1 MIIPTSKEHVRVD
14 AQEGIMYKLEPGI
27 EDQRLTV
34 INESTEHPVIW
45 DDQKSNVKRIKE
57 TRGIPKLAAENFVWH
72 EDAWWYEDDW
82 YNKMCG

>member
-1 MIIPTSKEHVRVD
+1 MIIPTNKEYARIN
-14 AQEGIMYKLEPGI
+14 AQEGTKYRLQPGI

-34 INESTEHPVIW
+34 INESDENAVIW
-45 DDQKSNVKRIKE
+45 DDQESNVKVVGKPRNISRL
-57 TRGIPKLAAENFVWH
+57 TAAQFVWH